1 MQTHMMEFS
10 EKPQQLRKQKGL
22 TQEALARTLYISRP
36 AISKWESDAA
46 IPCQWDDEA
55 LTAEL
60 TLHTALS
67 ITVTGEATI
76 ASWTADSRGI
86 PLLNTP
92 D

>member
-1 MQTHMMEFS
+1 MTDQTLGQKIS
-10 EKPQQLRKQKGL
+10 AGRKQLGL
-22 TQEALARTLYISRP
+22 SQEALGEKLGVSRQ